1 MKKANI
7 LIVDDH
13 TIFRAGLKKIIQ
25 NFSFV
30 RNVREAGSGEDA
42 LNQLTENKIDILLL
56 DYELPDMTGA
66 EVINQVRKNHD
77 YVKILILTM
86 HDESSLIANLLQLG
100 INGFLLKDSEPAQLK
115 EAIKTLLVKD
125 AYFSDRVVEILR
137 DIVIQYKSE
146 EKDVPPLSPREIQ
159 VLNLIIKDF
168 SNDEIAEEL
177 AISRRTVEKVRAN
190 VMKKVGAR
198 NIIGLIKYAIKSDQL
213 K

>member
-125 AYFSDRVVEILR
+125 AYFSDHVVEILR